1 MLGPCRLLRE
11 VSVILLPCWSCWPAS
26 CCCAWAV
33 SSAVVWAVSMPVPNI
48 LSLTRTVARSGCCC
62 GTGVPLMG
70 DVFSKSPYTL
80 CQNTLQSNLSHQ
92 AALLGLSEQTGA
104 QGVMQGGSSVMLLFS
119 SVQIIYANSFR
130 FGFKF

>member
-1 MLGPCRLLRE
+1 MLELLA
-11 VSVILLPCWSCWPAS
+11 SILLLCLGSEQ
-26 CCCAWAV
+26 
-33 SSAVVWAVSMPVPNI
+33 
-48 LSLTRTVARSGCCC
+48 CC
-62 GTGVPLMG
+62 GVGCQHASPKYSQPHPYGGKEWVLLWYRGALMG
-70 DVFSKSPYTL
+70 DVFLKSPYTL